1 MVWADLFLR
10 EIRWENRNG
19 KKPWEGKEWIWGSFL
34 EVPFCLV
41 TCHWQLTTGEP
52 YGLNVRMGRGAI
64 QSLLNSFTI
73 WQSLP
78 RTSLHWK
85 GEGSLPRRETAK
97 SKHSSVVRQMP
108 PLLWNDDSWRRIPT
122 CRPQLPPRTKTIIQ
136 RSRTYIK
143 RQIGGRVKLMRH
155 KHVIKTFCTKAE
167 WLRSNKNDTFFLK
180 VHFFLAS
187 FLFSS
192 LPFFLPPSFHYFLSH
207 LFSFPFIFSSI
218 YILNSLWHLL

>member
-1 MVWADLFLR
+1 MDL
-10 EIRWENRNG
+10 G
-19 KKPWEGKEWIWGSFL
+19 KLSL

-41 TCHWQLTTGEP
+41 ITCHQVLDNRRALWAECQNGKGSYPELIEQFHYLT
-52 YGLNVRMGRGAI
+52 I
-64 QSLLNSFTI
+64 F
-73 WQSLP
+73 P

-155 KHVIKTFCTKAE
+155 KHVIKTLCTKAE
-167 WLRSNKNDTFFLK
+167 
-180 VHFFLAS
+180 
-187 FLFSS
+187 
-192 LPFFLPPSFHYFLSH
+192 
-207 LFSFPFIFSSI
+207 
-218 YILNSLWHLL
+218 